1 MITPLY
7 KDENLSKLL
16 DINLFIKR
24 DDLYPICGGGNK
36 GRKSDYIL
44 KDCKTK
50 GYNAVVTCGGAQSNH
65 VRATAIR
72 CKELGLECT
81 IIIHDDQPKVLSG
94 NYLLLK
100 MLDVNIVHCQMENIS
115 KVMDSEID
123 ILKDKGFNPL
133 YIFGGGHCF
142 EGTKAY
148 YDAVIEVKEQLH
160 NIQIDYIIHA
170 SGTGTTQAGI
180 HCGAKHI
187 YPECKVIGISVARNK
202 KRGEEVILESVNELI
217 HRLNLPSE
225 YCDNI
230 NLDDK
235 YTCGGYEK
243 TCNELLST
251 IDLVANKSGLILDPT
266 YTGKA
271 FFGLMKMIEN
281 SDIKKGSNVIFWHT
295 GGLLNL
301 MSYKK

>member
-1 MITPLY
+1 MNTPLY
-7 KDENLSKLL
+7 KDENLSQLL
-16 DINLFIKR
+16 GVNLFIKR
-24 DDLYPICGGGNK
+24 DDLYPITGGGNK

-44 KDCKTK
+44 KDCKSN
-50 GYNAVVTCGGAQSNH
+50 GYNAVVTCGGSQSNH

-72 CKELGLECT
+72 CKALGLECT
-81 IIIHDDQPKVLSG
+81 IIIHDEQPEVLYG

-100 MLDVNIVHCQMENIS
+100 MLDVNIIHCQMENIS
-115 KVMDSEID
+115 KVMDSEMD
-123 ILKDKGFNPL
+123 ILKNKGFHPL

-148 YDAVIEVKEQLH
+148 YDAVIEVKEQL
-160 NIQIDYIIHA
+160 NNTQIDYIIHA

-180 HCGAKHI
+180 HCGAKLL

-202 KRGEEVILESVNELI
+202 KRGEEVILESINELI
-217 HRLNLPSE
+217 RRLNLPSE
-225 YCDNI
+225 YGKNI
-230 NLDDK
+230 NLYDK

-243 TCNELLST
+243 TCNDLLST
-251 IDLVANKSGLILDPT
+251 IDLVAKNSGLILDPT

-271 FFGLMKMIEN
+271 FWGLVDMVKNKEIEKN
-281 SDIKKGSNVIFWHT
+281 SNVIFWHT

>member
-1 MITPLY
+1 MSTPLY
-7 KDENLSKLL
+7 KDENLSQLL
-16 DINLFIKR
+16 GINLFIKR
-24 DDLYPICGGGNK
+24 DDLYSITGGGNK

-44 KDCKTK
+44 KDCKSN
-50 GYNAVVTCGGAQSNH
+50 GYDAVVTCGGAQSNH

-81 IIIHDDQPKVLSG
+81 IIIHDEQPKVLSG

-115 KVMDSEID
+115 KVMDNEMD

-133 YIFGGGHCF
+133 YIFGGGHCV

-148 YDAVIEVKEQLH
+148 YDAVIEVKKQL
-160 NIQIDYIIHA
+160 NNTQIDYIIHA

-180 HCGAKHI
+180 HCGAKRL

-217 HRLNLPSE
+217 PRLNLPSK
-225 YCDNI
+225 YCNNI
-230 NLDDK
+230 NLDDR

-243 TCNELLST
+243 TCNDLLST
-251 IDLVANKSGLILDPT
+251 IDLVAKNSGLILDPT

-271 FFGLMKMIEN
+271 FWGLVDMIKNKE
-281 SDIKKGSNVIFWHT
+281 IEKKSNVIFWHT

-301 MSYKK
+301 MSFNK